1 MIPKVQS
8 AADALQKGVEK
19 VHMIGGNIQH
29 CLLLEIFTNA
39 GIGTEI
45 VA

>member
-1 MIPKVQS
+1 
-8 AADALQKGVEK
+8 
-19 VHMIGGNIQH
+19 MIGGHIQH

-45 VA
+45 VPDSVL

>member
-8 AADALQKGVEK
+8 AVTALSHGVK
-19 VHMIGGNIQH
+19 KIHLVGGQIPH

-39 GIGTEI
+39 GIGSEI
-45 VA
+45 VP